1 LTSGDIIVSVE
12 GGPIM
17 NKGFLDAHIHLWEF
31 CLFSFFAN
39 LEGVGTGEELVA
51 ALGARPVEG
60 WHVGVRFNQE
70 SLKDKVLPDAAFL
83 DRAFGKRPA
92 VIFRT
97 CLHLVV
103 MNTAAMEALGRYA
116 PNGIFLEADV
126 FAILNEIA
134 ARLVPEPALIVKSGL
149 AELEKCGITRAI
161 DMAMDLTKR
170 RYFEQVDY
178 YTTDIRLLDEA
189 LGFKIFLDGSL
200 GARTAALTEEYA
212 DDPGNYGLLNYSDDE
227 LLALVERVHR
237 AGKPVACHAIGDRA
251 VDQFLRVM
259 ARSRHPKDRLEHAQC
274 LRPEQIEALAEQGVA
289 VCIQPVFSRELPW
302 AARRLGPRRLATSYA
317 WGLLLEK
324 GVRVLAGSDAPVDH
338 VSPFVA
344 AQVTSSLEGAHHLSR
359 AQVLDLFGRANWE
372 FYGR

>member
-1 LTSGDIIVSVE
+1 MNE
-12 GGPIM
+12 G
-17 NKGFLDAHIHLWEF
+17 FVDAHIHLWEF
-31 CLFSFFAN
+31 CLFSVFAN
-39 LEGVGTGEELVA
+39 LEGLRTGEELVA
-51 ALGARPVEG
+51 ALRARPVEG

-70 SLKDKVLPDAAFL
+70 YLEEKVLPDAAFL

-92 VIFRT
+92 IIFRT

-103 MNTAAMEALGRYA
+103 MNTAAMEALGRRA
-116 PNGIFLEADV
+116 PKGILLEADV

-134 ARLVPEPALIVKSGL
+134 LRLVPEPALIVERGL
-149 AELEKCGITRAI
+149 AELEKHGIARAI
-161 DMAMDLTKR
+161 DMAMDLAKR

-178 YTTDIRLLDEA
+178 YTTDFRLLDEA

-212 DDPGNYGLLNYSDDE
+212 DDPGNYGRLNYSDAE
-227 LLALVERVHR
+227 LLALVEKVHK

-274 LRPEQIEALAEQGVA
+274 LRSDQIEALAEKEVA
-289 VCIQPVFSRELPW
+289 VCIQPIFSRELPW
-302 AARRLGPRRLATSYA
+302 AARRLGPRRLTTSYA

-324 GVRVLAGSDAPVDH
+324 GVRLLAGSDAPVDH
-338 VSPFVA
+338 VSPLVA
-344 AQVTSSLEGAHHLSR
+344 ADATSSLEGPHRLTR
-359 AQVLDLFGRANWE
+359 AQVLDLFARANRE
-372 FYGR
+372 FYDR